1 MQPFFF
7 FRHEKSLPT
16 PPQLGAGTVG
26 RSTVPPL
33 SRRRVEGGG
42 FAVTVVQW
50 WLALLLLLTACAPV
64 AEPTPPPPTVTA
76 SVAPTATATVVQPT
90 PTPLAATGQLVEV
103 NGRSL
108 FLACAGDKKPTVL
121 LEAGLGG
128 DHTSWALVQP
138 AVAELARVCSYDR
151 AGLGASAPATTPR
164 TSADVVQDLHQLLA
178 AAGES
183 GPYLLVG
190 HSFGGLFVRHFAH
203 TYPDEVVGIILADAV
218 HEAWWERAAALLPPP
233 TAEENEQLRNFRQYV
248 TSDYADPALNPE
260 GIDIPATAKTLQA
273 VTTLGDMP
281 LLVLVAGVPMLG
293 EGVLAPDLT
302 GQLNQLLQETL
313 PEALTKLSTQS
324 LRITVDNSGHN
335 IPKEQ
340 PNVVVAAIRTVLDV
354 VCQNG
359 C

>member
-1 MQPFFF
+1 MRNFCF
-7 FRHEKSLPT
+7 FR
-16 PPQLGAGTVG
+16 
-26 RSTVPPL
+26 
-33 SRRRVEGGG
+33 
-42 FAVTVVQW
+42 W
-50 WLALLLLLTACAPV
+50 WSALLLLLVGCAPV
-64 AEPTPPPPTVTA
+64 AAPPPPPATA
-76 SVAPTATATVVQPT
+76 TTAPTATATAALPAPT
-90 PTPLAATGQLVEV
+90 PTAMATAARLIAVA
-103 NGRSL
+103 GRSL
-108 FLACAGDKKPTVL
+108 FITCVGDKKPTVL

-128 DHTSWALVQP
+128 DHTSWERVQP

-151 AGLGASAPATTPR
+151 AGLGASDPATTPR
-164 TSADVVQDLHQLLA
+164 TSADVVEELHQLLA

-203 TYPDEVVGIILADAV
+203 EYPDEVVGVILVDAV
-218 HEAWWERAAALLPPP
+218 HEAWWQRAAALLPPP
-233 TAEENEQLRNFRQYV
+233 AADENEQLRAFRQYV
-248 TSDYADPALNPE
+248 TTDYADPTLNPE
-260 GIDIPATAKTLQA
+260 GIDIPATAQALQA

-293 EGVLAPDLT
+293 EGVLSPELT

-335 IPKEQ
+335 IPTEQ
-340 PNVVVAAIRTVLDV
+340 PNVVVAAIRTVIDV
-354 VCQNG
+354 VCKNG

>member
-1 MQPFFF
+1 MRKFCFFQWWPVLLVLAGCTPVAPPM
-7 FRHEKSLPT
+7 SLPT
-16 PPQLGAGTVG
+16 A
-26 RSTVPPL
+26 
-33 SRRRVEGGG
+33 
-42 FAVTVVQW
+42 
-50 WLALLLLLTACAPV
+50 
-64 AEPTPPPPTVTA
+64 TVTA
-76 SVAPTATATVVQPT
+76 TSAVTATVALPT
-90 PTPLAATGQLVEV
+90 PTPVAPSGATEGQLIEV
-103 NGRSL
+103 DGRTL
-108 FLACAGDKKPTVL
+108 FLTCVGDKKPTVL

-128 DHTSWALVQP
+128 DHTSWAQVQP

-151 AGLGASAPATTPR
+151 AGLGQSAPATTPR

-203 TYPDEVVGIILADAV
+203 KYPAEVVGVILVDAV
-218 HEAWWERAAALLPPP
+218 HEEWWQRSAALLPPP
-233 TAEENEQLRNFRQYV
+233 TAEESEQLRTFRQYV
-248 TSDYADPALNPE
+248 TVDYADPTLNPE

-293 EGVLAPDLT
+293 EGVLIPELT

-313 PEALTKLSTQS
+313 PAALTKLSTQS
-324 LRITVDNSGHN
+324 LRITVDHSGHD
-335 IPKEQ
+335 IPTEQ
-340 PNVVVAAIRTVLDV
+340 PNVVVAAIRTVIDV
-354 VCQNG
+354 VCKSG